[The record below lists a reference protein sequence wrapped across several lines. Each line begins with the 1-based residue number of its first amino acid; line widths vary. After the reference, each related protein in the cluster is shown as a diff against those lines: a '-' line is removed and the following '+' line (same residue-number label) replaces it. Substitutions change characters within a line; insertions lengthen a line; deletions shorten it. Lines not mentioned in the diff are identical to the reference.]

1 MSYKTTPVNQFP
13 KLVSQWI
20 KKYDVTA
27 PAEAKNGLE
36 YKIISDPAEMV
47 LNNRVNTTYAPKAFF
62 LPQSEK
68 LFTVAHGRF
77 QAPELK
83 NKPRLLLGVR
93 PCDAR
98 AFWLLDTVFLAKGE
112 EDAYWQRRRADSL
125 VISFGCDTPCAS
137 CFCTSVGGGAFD
149 KEGSDIQMAQL
160 EDVYVFE
167 AFTKMGSALL
177 EKLPD
182 ADASTVKKTKA
193 LQKASAAEMPK
204 AFDSTDLRDHLYTL
218 FEDDLWKEVAETCLG
233 CGVCTYL
240 CPTCYCFDIVDEVQ
254 RGERVRNWDTCM
266 FRVYSQEASGHN
278 PRPNKA
284 ARTRQRVMHKY
295 AYWIDSINEFGCTGC
310 GRCVVNCPV
319 NIDIREIVSAAQ
331 ARSAKMEAAK

>member
-13 KLVSQWI
+13 KLVGQWM

-27 PAEAKNGLE
+27 PVTVKNGLE
-36 YKIISDPAEMV
+36 FKTLTDPAEMV
-47 LNNRVNTTYAPKAFF
+47 LNNRANSTYAPKAFF

-68 LFTVAHGRF
+68 LFAVEHGRF

-112 EDAYWQRRRADSL
+112 EDAYWQRRREKSL
-125 VISFGCDTPCAS
+125 VISFGCDAPCAS
-137 CFCTSVGGGAFD
+137 CFCTSVGGSPFG
-149 KEGSDIQMAQL
+149 KEGSDVQMTQV
-160 EDVYVFE
+160 DDTYVFE
-167 AFTKMGSALL
+167 AFTEKGSALID
-177 EKLPD
+177 KLPE
-182 ADASTVKKTKA
+182 ADAAAVKKVKA
-193 LQKASAAEMPK
+193 LQKTVAKEMPQ
-204 AFDSTDLRDHLYTL
+204 AFDSTDLRDHLYAL
-218 FEDDLWKEVAETCLG
+218 FEDDFWKEVAETCLG

-319 NIDIREIVSAAQ
+319 NIEIREIVSAAQ
-331 ARSAKMEAAK
+331 ARSVKMEAAR

>member
-1 MSYKTTPVNQFP
+1 MTYKTLPLNQFP
-13 KLVSQWI
+13 KLVSQWM

-27 PAEAKNGLE
+27 PVTVKNGLE
-36 YKIISDPAEMV
+36 FQTLTDPAEMV
-47 LNNRVNTTYAPKAFF
+47 LNNRANSTYAPKSFF

-68 LFTVAHGRF
+68 LFTVEHGRF

-83 NKPRLLLGVR
+83 SKPRLLLGVR

-137 CFCTSVGGGAFD
+137 CFCTSVGGGPFG
-149 KEGSDIQMAQL
+149 KEGADIQMTQL
-160 EDVYVFE
+160 QDIYVFE
-167 AFTKMGSALL
+167 ALTEKGSALIA
-177 EKLPD
+177 KLPD
-182 ADASTVKKTKA
+182 ADAETVKKVKA
-193 LQKASAAEMPK
+193 LQKASAAKMPK
-204 AFDSTDLRDHLYTL
+204 AFDSTDLRDHLYAL
-218 FEDDLWKEVAETCLG
+218 FEDDFWKEVAETCLG

-295 AYWIDSINEFGCTGC
+295 AYWIDSINAFGCTGC

-319 NIDIREIVSAAQ
+319 NIDIRAIVSAAQ

>member
-1 MSYKTTPVNQFP
+1 MSYKTIPVNQFP
-13 KLVSQWI
+13 KLVKQWT

-27 PAEAKNGLE
+27 PAAAKNGLE
-36 YKIISDPAEMV
+36 YRTISDPAEMV
-47 LNNRVNTTYAPKAFF
+47 LNNRVNTTYAPKSFF
-62 LPQSEK
+62 LPQSEQ
-68 LFTVAHGRF
+68 LFAVEHGRF

-83 NKPRLLLGVR
+83 GKARLLLGVR

-125 VISFGCDTPCAS
+125 VISFGCDAPCAS
-137 CFCTSVGGGAFD
+137 CFCTSVGGNPFG
-149 KEGSDIQMAQL
+149 KEGSDLQMTQL
-160 EDVYVFE
+160 GDTYVFE
-167 AFTKMGSALL
+167 VLTEKGGALI
-177 EKLPD
+177 EKLAE
-182 ADASTVKKTKA
+182 ADAATVKQVKA
-193 LQKASAAEMPK
+193 LQKASAADMPK
-204 AFDSTDLRDHLYTL
+204 AFDSSDLRDHLYAL

-331 ARSAKMEAAK
+331 ARSAKMEAA